1 MKLRWHAENVQKNS
15 QNARAT
21 LKNCFKLVAENNLSE
36 RNYYSLRQMHF
47 KVNNKD
53 TKTALVSNA

>member
-1 MKLRWHAENVQKNS
+1 MLKSYKKTEN
-15 QNARAT
+15 AGAT

-36 RNYYSLRQMHF
+36 RNYSLRQMHF
-47 KVNNKD
+47 EVNDKD

>member
-1 MKLRWHAENVQKNS
+1 MKLRWHAEIVQKNS
-15 QNARAT
+15 ENAGAT

-36 RNYYSLRQMHF
+36 RNYSLRQMHF
-47 KVNNKD
+47 EVNNKD